1 MKQWICF
8 LIILGIYNTLYA
20 QEFSTEFTNNT
31 TLHKN
36 NYSVLSNTNKHWL
49 ILTEVDTSNNFRKS
63 VSALSINTDGNI
75 QFANSYETNDVSIS
89 LNSQQALAL
98 PNGDVIV
105 AGTYKT
111 NTSPLSFPYFMSL
124 DSIGNI
130 NWVKQMN
137 ISNASGN
144 FFLKQ
149 LSDSSILVNARYND
163 GGIHQLLFKVDL
175 LGNFTDIHEHNLIT
189 SNVKDVLVNTNSF
202 DLLLLD
208 GNLINIDNDL
218 QSINW
223 QRKYDHMI
231 GITIN
236 KAANGDYLLATA
248 QVAFPGH
255 MTVSRLDASGAIIWT
270 KYIETFEMV
279 NAHEFDIVGFHFI
292 SENSDGDIIICA
304 NSEGGSNGS
313 LFVRLDENGNY
324 ISNHK
329 STSFRNKMT
338 HPTNDSYSYGG
349 FLNPGTFNTQNF
361 VFNKLFLTSRLDC
374 DVTYNHTIEDGIQS
388 ISTPDAFQLNPVT
401 GISFSDVSVLKNAL
415 TFNQQNYCNNV
426 LSNTIN
432 SVDNPTIS
440 VFPNPVSSTLTI
452 ESKSPIVKIS
462 VYDLSGKL
470 LFEKYKTKQI
480 DLSQLEGGVYFLNI
494 HSSKG
499 QVLKKVVKK

>member
-1 MKQWICF
+1 MKYWICF
-8 LIILGIYNTLYA
+8 LIIVVIYSKTNA

-36 NYSVLSNTNKHWL
+36 NYAVLSNTNKHWF
-49 ILTEVDTSNNFRKS
+49 ILTEVDPSNNFRQTI
-63 VSALSINTDGNI
+63 SALSIGNNGNI
-75 QFANSYETNDVSIS
+75 QFSNSYETSDNSIS
-89 LNSQQALAL
+89 LNTQQALAL

-105 AGTYKT
+105 AGTYKP
-111 NTSPLSFPYFMSL
+111 NTSPLSSPYFMSL
-124 DSIGNI
+124 DSSGNI

-137 ISNASGN
+137 ISNASGI

-149 LSDSSILVNARYND
+149 LSDSSILVNARNND
-163 GGIHQLLFKVDL
+163 GAIHQLLFKVDL
-175 LGNFTDIHEHNLIT
+175 LGNFSDFHEHNLST
-189 SNVKDVLVNTNSF
+189 ANVKDVLVNTNSF
-202 DLLLLD
+202 DLLLFD

-218 QSINW
+218 QTINW
-223 QRKYDHMI
+223 QRKYDHII

-255 MTVSRLDASGAIIWT
+255 MTVTRLDALGAIIWT
-270 KYIETFEMV
+270 KYIETFEPI
-279 NAHEFDIVGFHFI
+279 AGFEFDIVGFHFI
-292 SENSDGDIIICA
+292 SENSNGDIIICA
-304 NSEGGSNGS
+304 DSEGGSNGS
-313 LFVRLDENGNY
+313 LFIKLDGNGNY

-329 STSFRNKMT
+329 STSLSNKMT
-338 HPTNDSYSYGG
+338 HPTNDRFSYGG
-349 FLNPGTFNTQNF
+349 FLNSGTFNTQNF

-374 DVTYNHTIEDGIQS
+374 DVTYNHTIEDMIQS

-401 GISFSDVSVLKNAL
+401 GISFSDVTVLKNAL

-432 SVDNPTIS
+432 RVENPTIS
-440 VFPNPVSSTLTI
+440 IFPNPVSTALTI
-452 ESKSPIVKIS
+452 ESKSPIEKIS
-462 VYDLSGKL
+462 VYDLRGKL

-480 DLSQLEGGVYFLNI
+480 DVSQLEVGVYFLII

-499 QVLKKVVKK
+499 QILKKLVKN